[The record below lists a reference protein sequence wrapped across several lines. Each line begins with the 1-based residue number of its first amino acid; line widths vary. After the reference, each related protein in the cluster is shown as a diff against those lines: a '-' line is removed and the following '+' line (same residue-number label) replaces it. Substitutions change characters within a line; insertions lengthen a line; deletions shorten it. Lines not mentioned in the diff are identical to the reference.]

1 MKVTILHG
9 CFFTLF
15 KLHKG
20 TKSRNTIQCWRLRI
34 KTIDWFA
41 MVKVSHKETK
51 MTSFRSFWS
60 LLKRFT
66 IISRTHSDLQSFQSI
81 TFFVKFEHYLMEGKR
96 LFLVGKGLILGL
108 QNCQFGR
115 AYKYNLKI
123 NFAFRIYFGK
133 TFMFKWLS
141 WTGKDPDGSF

>member
-1 MKVTILHG
+1 
-9 CFFTLF
+9 
-15 KLHKG
+15 
-20 TKSRNTIQCWRLRI
+20 
-34 KTIDWFA
+34 

-66 IISRTHSDLQSFQSI
+66 IISRTQSDLQSFQSI

-96 LFLVGKGLILGL
+96 LFLVGKGLIKGLILGL

-115 AYKYNLKI
+115 AYEYNLKI

-133 TFMFKWLS
+133 TFMFK
-141 WTGKDPDGSF
+141 

>member
-1 MKVTILHG
+1 
-9 CFFTLF
+9 
-15 KLHKG
+15 
-20 TKSRNTIQCWRLRI
+20 
-34 KTIDWFA
+34 

-60 LLKRFT
+60 LLKN
-66 IISRTHSDLQSFQSI
+66 RTHSDLQSYQSI

-133 TFMFKWLS
+133 TFMFK
-141 WTGKDPDGSF
+141 